1 MLHSFSDCSSK
12 DNSVY
17 LAGATPLDCTRGESF
32 VRWGF
37 STELSKRFSGSG
49 FRGVWTFR
57 EMHSSRQQGDPDTQ
71 RDAHVIGWF
80 VSTGSPRYIY
90 IYICIYTYIYSI
102 FTYIHTF
109 VHTQMCS
116 CAVHDLGE

>member
-57 EMHSSRQQGDPDTQ
+57 EVHSSRQQGDPDTQ

-90 IYICIYTYIYSI
+90 IYIHTYTVYLHTYIPLYTDV
-102 FTYIHTF
+102 F
-109 VHTQMCS
+109 MCGS
-116 CAVHDLGE
+116 